1 MNAAG
6 IPLLACLLAVL
17 PWLAWRSALRLRAA
31 RDGTETPGTPP
42 LPSRSGIFI
51 GTLILL
57 SSLFL
62 LAWLTGRSLGFNPF
76 HIERLGTRELLAGLV
91 ALAAALGLRWV
102 SQAIRSEAER
112 RTLPAFAFMPRS
124 STEWSLY
131 LAMSVVAGIA
141 EETAYRGV
149 GMALLT
155 WSTGSAILSA
165 AVLSLAFGLAH
176 LTQEW
181 KSVGIV
187 VAMALLMH
195 GLVAFT
201 GTLVIAMVVHTVYDM
216 IAGILGS
223 RDARRFATSSSSG
236 SAPRAP
242 AGRA

>member
-6 IPLLACLLAVL
+6 IMLLATLLLAL

-31 RDGTETPGTPP
+31 RSGTESPDAPP

-57 SSLFL
+57 SSLFF
-62 LAWLTGRSLGFNPF
+62 LAWLTGRSFGFDPF
-76 HIERLGTRELLAGLV
+76 HLERLGTRELLAGLA
-91 ALAAALGLRWV
+91 ALAAALGLHRV

-112 RTLPAFAFMPRS
+112 RNLPAFAFMPRS
-124 STEWSLY
+124 STEWGLY
-131 LAMSVVAGIA
+131 FATAVTAGVA

-155 WSTGSAILSA
+155 GSTGSAILSA
-165 AVLSLAFGLAH
+165 AVLSMAFGLAH

-181 KSVGIV
+181 KSVAIV
-187 VAMALLMH
+187 IAMALLMH
-195 GLVAFT
+195 GLVALT
-201 GTLVIAMVVHTVYDM
+201 GTLVIAMVVHTVYDL

-223 RDARRFATSSSSG
+223 RDARRFATSS
-236 SAPRAP
+236 P
-242 AGRA
+242 

>member
-6 IPLLACLLAVL
+6 ILLLATLLLGL

-62 LAWLTGRSLGFNPF
+62 LAWLTGRTFGFNPF
-76 HIERLGTRELLAGLV
+76 HIERLGTRELLAGLA

-102 SQAIRSEAER
+102 SQAIRSETER
-112 RTLPAFAFMPRS
+112 RNLPAFAFMPRT

-131 LAMSVVAGIA
+131 LATAVTAGIA

-155 WSTGSAILSA
+155 GITGSAILSA
-165 AVLSLAFGLAH
+165 TVLSLAFGFAH

-195 GLVAFT
+195 GLVTFT
-201 GTLVIAMVVHTVYDM
+201 GTLVIAMVVHTVYDV

-223 RDARRFATSSSSG
+223 RDARRFATSSS
-236 SAPRAP
+236 
-242 AGRA
+242 

>member
-6 IPLLACLLAVL
+6 ILLIACLLVVL
-17 PWLAWRSALRLRAA
+17 PWLAWRSALQLRVA
-31 RDGTETPGTPP
+31 RSGTEAPGTPP

-62 LAWLTGRSLGFNPF
+62 LAWLTGRTFGFDPF
-76 HIERLGTRELLAGLV
+76 HIGRLGIRELVAGLAALAG
-91 ALAAALGLRWV
+91 AFGLRWV
-102 SQAIRSEAER
+102 SEAIRSESER
-112 RTLPAFAFMPRS
+112 RNLPAFALMPRT
-124 STEWSLY
+124 STEWGLY
-131 LAMSVVAGIA
+131 LATAVSAGIA

-155 WSTGSAILSA
+155 GSTGSPVLA
-165 AVLSLAFGLAH
+165 AVVLSLAFGLAH

-181 KSVGIV
+181 KSVAIV
-187 VAMALLMH
+187 IAMALLMH

-201 GTLVIAMVVHTVYDM
+201 GTLVIAMVVHTVYDV

-223 RDARRFATSSSSG
+223 RDARRFATSSS
-236 SAPRAP
+236 
-242 AGRA
+242 

>member
-6 IPLLACLLAVL
+6 ILLLATLLLGL

-31 RDGTETPGTPP
+31 RSGTESPDTPP

-57 SSLFL
+57 SSLFV
-62 LAWLTGRSLGFNPF
+62 LAWLTGRSLGFDPF
-76 HIERLGTRELLAGLV
+76 QVERLGTRELLAGLA
-91 ALAAALGLRWV
+91 ALAGALGLRRV
-102 SQAIRSEAER
+102 SDALRSDAER
-112 RTLPAFAFMPRS
+112 RNLPAFAFMPRTS
-124 STEWSLY
+124 PEWGLY
-131 LAMSVVAGIA
+131 LATAVTAGVA

-155 WSTGSAILSA
+155 GSTGNAILSA
-165 AVLSLAFGLAH
+165 AVLSVAFGLAH

-187 VAMALLMH
+187 IAMALLMH

-201 GTLVIAMVVHTVYDM
+201 GTLVIAMVVHTVYDV

-223 RDARRFATSSSSG
+223 RDARRFATSSS
-236 SAPRAP
+236 
-242 AGRA
+242 

>member
-6 IPLLACLLAVL
+6 ILLLASLLLGL
-17 PWLAWRSALRLRAA
+17 PWLAWRSAQRLRAA
-31 RDGTETPGTPP
+31 RNGTEAPGTPP
-42 LPSRSGIFI
+42 MPSRSGIFI

-57 SSLFL
+57 FSLFL
-62 LAWLTGRSLGFNPF
+62 LAWLTGRSFGFDPF
-76 HIERLGTRELLAGLV
+76 HLERLGRRELLAGIA
-91 ALAAALGLRWV
+91 ALAGSFGLRWV
-102 SQAIRSEAER
+102 SQAIRSETER
-112 RTLPAFAFMPRS
+112 RNLPAFAFMPRTP
-124 STEWSLY
+124 TEWSLY
-131 LAMSVVAGIA
+131 LATAVAAGIA

-165 AVLSLAFGLAH
+165 AVLSVAFGLAH

-187 VAMALLMH
+187 IAMALLMH

-201 GTLVIAMVVHTVYDM
+201 GTLVIAMVVHTVYDV

-223 RDARRFATSSSSG
+223 RDARRFATSSS
-236 SAPRAP
+236 
-242 AGRA
+242 

>member
-6 IPLLACLLAVL
+6 ILLLASLLVVL
-17 PWLAWRSALRLRAA
+17 PWLAWRSALQLRAA
-31 RDGTETPGTPP
+31 RSGTEAPGTPP

-62 LAWLTGRSLGFNPF
+62 LAWLTGRTFGFDPF
-76 HIERLGTRELLAGLV
+76 HIERLGTRDLLAGLA
-91 ALAAALGLRWV
+91 ALAGAFGLRWV
-102 SQAIRSEAER
+102 SQAIRTESER
-112 RTLPAFAFMPRS
+112 RNLPAFALMPRT
-124 STEWSLY
+124 STEWGLY
-131 LAMSVVAGIA
+131 LATAASAGIA

-155 WSTGSAILSA
+155 WSTGSPVLSA
-165 AVLSLAFGLAH
+165 AVLSVAFGLAH

-181 KSVGIV
+181 KSVAIV
-187 VAMALLMH
+187 IAMALLMH

-201 GTLVIAMVVHTVYDM
+201 GTLVIAMVVHTVYDV

-223 RDARRFATSSSSG
+223 RDARRFATSSS
-236 SAPRAP
+236 
-242 AGRA
+242 

>member
-6 IPLLACLLAVL
+6 ILLLACLLVVL

-31 RDGTETPGTPP
+31 RSGTEALGTPP
-42 LPSRSGIFI
+42 LPSRTGIFI

-57 SSLFL
+57 SSLFT
-62 LAWLTGRSLGFNPF
+62 LAWLTGRGFGFNPF
-76 HIERLGTRELLAGLV
+76 HIERLGSRELLAGI
-91 ALAAALGLRWV
+91 AGLAGAFGLRWV
-102 SQAIRSEAER
+102 SQAIRSETER
-112 RTLPAFAFMPRS
+112 RSLPAFAFMPRT
-124 STEWSLY
+124 STEWTLY
-131 LAMSVVAGIA
+131 LATAVAAGIA

-155 WSTGSAILSA
+155 WSTGSATLSA
-165 AVLSLAFGLAH
+165 AVLSVAFGLAH

-187 VAMALLMH
+187 IAMALLMH

-201 GTLVIAMVVHTVYDM
+201 GTLVIAMVVHTVYDV

-223 RDARRFATSSSSG
+223 RDARRYATSS
-236 SAPRAP
+236 P
-242 AGRA
+242 

>member
-6 IPLLACLLAVL
+6 ILLLACLLLVL
-17 PWLAWRSALRLRAA
+17 PWLAWRSAQRLRAA
-31 RDGTETPGTPP
+31 RNGTEAPGTPP

-57 SSLFL
+57 TSLFL
-62 LAWLTGRSLGFNPF
+62 LAWLTGRTFGFDPF
-76 HIERLGTRELLAGLV
+76 HLERFGTRELLAGCA
-91 ALAAALGLRWV
+91 ALAGSFGLRSL
-102 SQAIRSEAER
+102 SQALRSEAER
-112 RTLPAFAFMPRS
+112 RNLPAFAFMPQTPS
-124 STEWSLY
+124 EWSLY
-131 LAMSVVAGIA
+131 LATSVAAGIA

-155 WSTGSAILSA
+155 WSTGSAFLSA

-187 VAMALLMH
+187 IAMALLMH

-201 GTLVIAMVVHTVYDM
+201 GTVVIAMVVHAAYDV

-223 RDARRFATSSSSG
+223 RDARRYTTASS
-236 SAPRAP
+236 
-242 AGRA
+242 

>member
-6 IPLLACLLAVL
+6 ILLLASLLVVL
-17 PWLAWRSALRLRAA
+17 PWLAWRSALRLREA
-31 RDGTETPGTPP
+31 RSGTEAPGTPP

-62 LAWLTGRSLGFNPF
+62 LAWLTGRTFGFDPF
-76 HIERLGTRELLAGLV
+76 HIERLGTRELLAGLA
-91 ALAAALGLRWV
+91 ALAGAFGLRWL
-102 SQAIRSEAER
+102 SQAIRTESER
-112 RTLPAFAFMPRS
+112 RNLPAFAFMPRT
-124 STEWSLY
+124 STEWGLY
-131 LAMSVVAGIA
+131 LATAVSAGLA

-155 WSTGSAILSA
+155 GSTGSPVLSA
-165 AVLSLAFGLAH
+165 AVLSIAFGLAH

-181 KSVGIV
+181 KSVAIV
-187 VAMALLMH
+187 IAMALLMH

-201 GTLVIAMVVHTVYDM
+201 GTLVIAMVVHTVYDV

-223 RDARRFATSSSSG
+223 RDARRFATSSS
-236 SAPRAP
+236 
-242 AGRA
+242 

>member
-6 IPLLACLLAVL
+6 ILLLASLLVVL
-17 PWLAWRSALRLRAA
+17 PWLAWRSALRLREA
-31 RDGTETPGTPP
+31 RSGTEAPGTPP

-62 LAWLTGRSLGFNPF
+62 LAWLTGRTFGFDPF
-76 HIERLGTRELLAGLV
+76 HIERLGTRELLAGLA
-91 ALAAALGLRWV
+91 ALAGAFGLRWL
-102 SQAIRSEAER
+102 SQAIRGEAER
-112 RTLPAFAFMPRS
+112 RNLPAFALMPRT
-124 STEWSLY
+124 STEWGLY
-131 LAMSVVAGIA
+131 LATAVSAGLA

-155 WSTGSAILSA
+155 WSTDSPILSA
-165 AVLSLAFGLAH
+165 AVLSVAFGLAH

-181 KSVGIV
+181 KSVAIV
-187 VAMALLMH
+187 IAMALLMH

-201 GTLVIAMVVHTVYDM
+201 GTLVIAMVVHTVYDV

-223 RDARRFATSSSSG
+223 RDARRFATSSS
-236 SAPRAP
+236 
-242 AGRA
+242 

>member
-1 MNAAG
+1 MSAAG
-6 IPLLACLLAVL
+6 ILLLATLLLVL
-17 PWLAWRSALRLRAA
+17 PWLAWRSAQRLRAA
-31 RDGTETPGTPP
+31 RSGTEAPGTAP
-42 LPSRSGIFI
+42 LPSRSGIFA

-62 LAWLTGRSLGFNPF
+62 LAWLTGRTLGFDPF
-76 HIERLGTRELLAGLV
+76 RVQRLGARELLAGL
-91 ALAAALGLRWV
+91 AALTVAFGLRWV

-112 RTLPAFAFMPRS
+112 RNLPAFAFMPRT

-131 LAMSVVAGIA
+131 LATAVTAGIA

-155 WSTGSAILSA
+155 WTTGSAILSA

-187 VAMALLMH
+187 IAMAVLMH

-201 GTLVIAMVVHTVYDM
+201 GTLVVAMVVHTVYDV

-223 RDARRFATSSSSG
+223 RDARRFATSSS
-236 SAPRAP
+236 
-242 AGRA
+242 

>member
-6 IPLLACLLAVL
+6 ILLLASLLVVL

-31 RDGTETPGTPP
+31 RSGTEAPGTPP

-62 LAWLTGRSLGFNPF
+62 LACLAGRTFGFDPF
-76 HIERLGTRELLAGLV
+76 RIERLGTRELMAGVAALAG
-91 ALAAALGLRWV
+91 AFGLRWV
-102 SQAIRSEAER
+102 SQAVRTDSER
-112 RTLPAFAFMPRS
+112 RNLPAFAFMPRT

-131 LAMSVVAGIA
+131 LATAVSAGIA

-155 WSTGSAILSA
+155 GSTGSPVLAA
-165 AVLSLAFGLAH
+165 AVLSLGFGLAH

-181 KSVGIV
+181 KSVAIV
-187 VAMALLMH
+187 IAMALLMH

-201 GTLVIAMVVHTVYDM
+201 GTLVIAMVVHTVYDV

-223 RDARRFATSSSSG
+223 RDARRFATSSS
-236 SAPRAP
+236 
-242 AGRA
+242 

>member
-6 IPLLACLLAVL
+6 ILLLASLLVVL
-17 PWLAWRSALRLRAA
+17 PWLAWRSALQLRAA
-31 RDGTETPGTPP
+31 RSGTEAPGTPP

-62 LAWLTGRSLGFNPF
+62 LAWLTGRTFGFDPF
-76 HIERLGTRELLAGLV
+76 HIERLGTRELLAGV
-91 ALAAALGLRWV
+91 AALAGAFGLRWV

-112 RTLPAFAFMPRS
+112 RNLPAFALMPRT
-124 STEWSLY
+124 STEWGLY
-131 LAMSVVAGIA
+131 LATTVSAGIA

-149 GMALLT
+149 GMALLS
-155 WSTGSAILSA
+155 WSTGSPVLSA
-165 AVLSLAFGLAH
+165 AVLSVAFGLAH

-181 KSVGIV
+181 KSVAIV
-187 VAMALLMH
+187 IAMALLMH

-201 GTLVIAMVVHTVYDM
+201 GTLVIAMVVHTVYDV

-223 RDARRFATSSSSG
+223 RDARRFATSSS
-236 SAPRAP
+236 
-242 AGRA
+242 

>member
-6 IPLLACLLAVL
+6 ILLLATLLLAL

-31 RDGTETPGTPP
+31 RSGTESPDTSP

-57 SSLFL
+57 SALFF
-62 LAWLTGRSLGFNPF
+62 LAWLTGRTVGYDPF
-76 HIERLGTRELLAGLV
+76 HVERLGLRELLAGLV

-112 RTLPAFAFMPRS
+112 RNLPAFAFMPRS
-124 STEWSLY
+124 STEWGLY
-131 LAMSVVAGIA
+131 LTTAVTAGIA

-155 WSTGSAILSA
+155 WSTGSGILSA
-165 AVLSLAFGLAH
+165 AMLSVAFGLAH

-187 VAMALLMH
+187 IAMALLMH
-195 GLVAFT
+195 GLVTFT
-201 GTLVIAMVVHTVYDM
+201 GTLVIAMVVHTVYDV

-223 RDARRFATSSSSG
+223 RDARRFATSSS
-236 SAPRAP
+236 
-242 AGRA
+242 

>member
-1 MNAAG
+1 MNAAA
-6 IPLLACLLAVL
+6 ILLLACLLLML
-17 PWLAWRSALRLRAA
+17 PWLAWRSAQRLRAA
-31 RDGTETPGTPP
+31 RSGSEAPGTPP

-57 SSLFL
+57 TSLFV
-62 LAWLTGRSLGFNPF
+62 LAWLTGRTFGFDPF
-76 HIERLGTRELLAGLV
+76 HLERFGTRELLAGGV
-91 ALAAALGLRWV
+91 ALAGSLGLRSL
-102 SQAIRSEAER
+102 SQAIRSETER
-112 RTLPAFAFMPRS
+112 RNLPAFAFMPQTP
-124 STEWSLY
+124 TEWSLY
-131 LAMSVVAGIA
+131 LATSVAAGIA

-155 WSTGSAILSA
+155 WSTGSALLSA

-187 VAMALLMH
+187 IAMALLMH

-201 GTLVIAMVVHTVYDM
+201 GTVVIAMVVHTAYDV

-223 RDARRFATSSSSG
+223 RDARRYATASS
-236 SAPRAP
+236 
-242 AGRA
+242 

>member
-1 MNAAG
+1 MKVAG
-6 IPLLACLLAVL
+6 ILLLACLLLVL
-17 PWLAWRSALRLRAA
+17 PWLGWLSAQRLRAA
-31 RDGTETPGTPP
+31 RNGTEAPGTPP
-42 LPSRSGIFI
+42 LPSRSGIFT

-62 LAWLTGRSLGFNPF
+62 LAWLTGRGFGFDPF
-76 HIERLGTRELLAGLV
+76 HIDRLGFRELLAGLA
-91 ALAAALGLRWV
+91 ALAGSFGLRWV

-112 RTLPAFAFMPRS
+112 RNLPAFAFMPRTS
-124 STEWSLY
+124 AEWRLY
-131 LAMSVVAGIA
+131 LATAVAAGIA

-155 WSTGSAILSA
+155 GSTGSALLSA
-165 AVLSLAFGLAH
+165 AALSFAFGLAH

-187 VAMALLMH
+187 IAMALLMH

-201 GTLVIAMVVHTVYDM
+201 GTVVIAMVVHTVYDV

-223 RDARRFATSSSSG
+223 RDARRFATSSS
-236 SAPRAP
+236 
-242 AGRA
+242 

>member
-1 MNAAG
+1 VNAAG
-6 IPLLACLLAVL
+6 VLLLVSVLLVL
-17 PWLAWRSALRLRAA
+17 PWLAWRSAQRLRAA
-31 RDGTETPGTPP
+31 RTGTEAPGTPP

-62 LAWLTGRSLGFNPF
+62 LAWLTGRSFDFDPF
-76 HIERLGTRELLAGLV
+76 HIERLGARELLAGLA
-91 ALAAALGLRWV
+91 ALAAAFGLRWV

-112 RTLPAFAFMPRS
+112 RNLPAFAFMPHT

-131 LAMSVVAGIA
+131 LATAVTAGVA

-155 WSTGSAILSA
+155 WTTGNAILSA

-187 VAMALLMH
+187 IAMALLMH

-201 GTLVIAMVVHTVYDM
+201 GTLVIAMVVHTVYDV
-216 IAGILGS
+216 IAGIMGS
-223 RDARRFATSSSSG
+223 RDARRFATSSS
-236 SAPRAP
+236 
-242 AGRA
+242 

>member
-6 IPLLACLLAVL
+6 VLLLAGLLLVL
-17 PWLAWRSALRLRAA
+17 PWLAWRSALRLRSA
-31 RDGTETPGTPP
+31 RSGTEAPGTPQ
-42 LPSRSGIFI
+42 LPSRTGIFT

-62 LAWLTGRSLGFNPF
+62 LAWLTGRGFGFNPF
-76 HIERLGTRELLAGLV
+76 HIDRLGARELLAGTA
-91 ALAAALGLRWV
+91 ALAGSFGLRWV
-102 SQAIRSEAER
+102 SQAIRSESER
-112 RTLPAFAFMPRS
+112 RSLPAFAFMPRTP
-124 STEWSLY
+124 TEWSLY
-131 LAMSVVAGIA
+131 LATAVAAGIA

-155 WSTGSAILSA
+155 WSTGSALLGA

-187 VAMALLMH
+187 ILMALLMH

-201 GTLVIAMVVHTVYDM
+201 GTLVIAMVVHTVYDV

-223 RDARRFATSSSSG
+223 RDARRFAVT
-236 SAPRAP
+236 P
-242 AGRA
+242 